1 MYFIQVLKVHL
12 IKIWKIQ
19 PPNLFFFLFLLAFT
33 TGGVIFHKSLELHST
48 ISEKNIF
55 VTNFPFLMDLLRLP
69 SPP

>member
-1 MYFIQVLKVHL
+1 MQNWDTILESHGRLDKVTSAGIIFLK
-12 IKIWKIQ
+12 
-19 PPNLFFFLFLLAFT
+19 F
-33 TGGVIFHKSLELHST
+33 LELHST